1 MKMSKKNK
9 RNNEELKI
17 KKIDLRLTE
26 KDFYTINFLCQK
38 ANISRS
44 AYIMQAVLNKK
55 VLTGID
61 IQVVF
66 QLRKIGINLN
76 QISKKIHIISKFV
89 DKKEQKL
96 SDILK
101 EVSSINNE
109 ICKLNNHIFSNNNA
123 SKS

>member
-1 MKMSKKNK
+1 MSKKNK